1 MSVELVNILKTDL
14 IEIIEKHGG
23 KINYVPR
30 RSTPVTGNK
39 AKAVMFLY
47 NNLLYSGHLDVVG
60 PACDEFP
67 GEGIQLNL
75 KFTGFRVIYLRYL
88 QFINFIGDS
97 KDKISLQF
105 LDWFQFFLRAQQ
117 SS

>member
-1 MSVELVNILKTDL
+1 MTGSSAELVNILKTDL

-30 RSTPVTGNK
+30 RNTPVTGNK
-39 AKAVMFLY
+39 AKALMFLY

-67 GEGIQLNL
+67 GEGIELNL
-75 KFTGFRVIYLRYL
+75 KFTGVRIIYLLCLHFHWRF
-88 QFINFIGDS
+88 QR
-97 KDKISLQF
+97 KISLPF
-105 LDWFQFFLRAQQ
+105 LEWFQCFLRAQQ
-117 SS
+117 FS